1 MTFGLVLDVV
11 VATLLVATIAYCA
24 VLHRRLNEFRAASG
38 EMKNAMAAFTQ
49 AMLRAEASTAG
60 LKKAALDVGEELQAR
75 IDAARAISN
84 ELQFLSEDA
93 HVPAAGTAPR
103 RPVPELAGG
112 LADSGLL
119 AEEAARSEAERE
131 LLQAMRQV
139 R

>member
-75 IDAARAISN
+75 IDVARAVSN

-93 HVPAAGTAPR
+93 RVPAAGTAPR
-103 RPVPELAGG
+103 RPAPE

>member
-1 MTFGLVLDVV
+1 MTFGFALDIA

-38 EMKNAMAAFTQ
+38 EMKSATASFTQ

-60 LKKAALDVGEELQAR
+60 LKRAALDAGEELQAR
-75 IDAARAISN
+75 IDAARAVSN
-84 ELQFLSEDA
+84 ELQFLSEGVQVPNAGAA
-93 HVPAAGTAPR
+93 HR
-103 RPVPELAGG
+103 RPGPDLARG